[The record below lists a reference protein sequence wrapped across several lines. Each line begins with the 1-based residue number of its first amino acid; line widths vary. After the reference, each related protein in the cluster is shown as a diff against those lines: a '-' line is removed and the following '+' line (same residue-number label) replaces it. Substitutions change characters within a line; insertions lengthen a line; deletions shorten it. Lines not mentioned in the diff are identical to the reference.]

1 MSDPGHHY
9 RQRVKR
15 FVLVFL
21 RSIVLIY
28 IGAVS
33 LFGFFQR
40 KLIYF
45 PSHALAGEEKMAKL
59 AQSVGFEPWRD
70 VHGQRIGWKQ
80 VPPAGVQPKNRMI
93 VFHGN
98 AGSAFDRT
106 QYAKGFGH
114 LQQGATWQTYLFE
127 YPGYD
132 SRPGTPS
139 QETIRAAARE
149 AVEQLAAEDS
159 RPIFLTGESLGAGV
173 AAALAGD
180 LPQKISGIFL
190 MTPFAALGEVASRH
204 YPWLP
209 VNLILRDRWDNI
221 AALRNYHGPLAVM
234 IAGEDEV
241 VTTAQSEKL
250 YASYSGPKQRWFDAE
265 ATHNTVSNS
274 TFLPWWQ
281 EVSDF
286 LLTDTQPRLSSP

>member
-1 MSDPGHHY
+1 M
-9 RQRVKR
+9 KR
-15 FVLVFL
+15 FLLTVLRFIILLYLGTV
-21 RSIVLIY
+21 
-28 IGAVS
+28 G
-33 LFGFFQR
+33 LFGFLQR

-45 PSHALAGEEKMAKL
+45 PSRPLATEEKMTHL
-59 AQSVGFEPWRD
+59 AESVGFAPWLD
-70 VHGQRIGWKQ
+70 AHGQRIGWKQ
-80 VPPAGVQPKNRMI
+80 TPPAGMQPKNRMI

-98 AGSAFDRT
+98 AGSAFDRS

-114 LQQGATWQTYLFE
+114 LQQGETWQTYLFE

-139 QETIRAAARE
+139 QESFCRAGRE
-149 AVEQLAAEDS
+149 AIEQLAKEDS
-159 RPIFLTGESLGAGV
+159 RPIFLTGESLGSGV
-173 AAALAGD
+173 ACALAGE
-180 LPQKISGIFL
+180 LPQKVAGIFL
-190 MTPFAALGEVASRH
+190 MTPFAALSEVASHH

-209 VNLILRDRWDNI
+209 AGLILRDRWDNT
-221 AALRNYHGPLAVM
+221 AALRNYHGRVAVM
-234 IAGEDEV
+234 IAGQDEV
-241 VTTAQSEKL
+241 VTPVQSEKL
-250 YASYSGPKQRWFDAE
+250 YASYSGPKERWFDAE

>member
-1 MSDPGHHY
+1 M
-9 RQRVKR
+9 V
-15 FVLVFL
+15 
-21 RSIVLIY
+21 
-28 IGAVS
+28 
-33 LFGFFQR
+33 
-40 KLIYF
+40 
-45 PSHALAGEEKMAKL
+45 
-59 AQSVGFEPWRD
+59 
-70 VHGQRIGWKQ
+70 
-80 VPPAGVQPKNRMI
+80 

-139 QETIRAAARE
+139 EESIRAAARE
-149 AVEQLAAEDS
+149 AIEQLAAEDS
-159 RPIFLTGESLGAGV
+159 RPIYLTGESLGAGV
-173 AAALAGD
+173 ACALAGD

-190 MTPFAALGEVASRH
+190 MTPFAALGEVASHH

-209 VNLILRDRWDNI
+209 VNLILRDRWNNT
-221 AALRNYHGPLAVM
+221 AALRDYHGPVAVL
-234 IAGEDEV
+234 IAGQDEV

-250 YASYSGPKQRWFDAE
+250 YGSYSGPKQRWFDTE